1 MIINNRKPI
10 NQPQLKKLTRFSPYI
25 AGAVVFII
33 LPAFLP
39 LYVQSI
45 MTKVLIFAIFAM
57 SLDIIMGYTGL
68 LSLGHAAFFG
78 VGGYTVAILIS
89 KYNISSFW
97 ITAPAGVLVSVL
109 FAAVFGVIALR
120 VSGIYFLLV
129 TFALSM
135 LLNSVASKWYSM
147 TNGTDGLAGLPRPD
161 LGLPWLTWDA
171 ASFYYFTF
179 LFFVICFFLMHRV
192 VNSPFGYALRGIR
205 ENETRMRTLGYNTWL
220 YKYIAFIVS
229 GLFAGVAGILFAY
242 HNGIMTPYQLGV
254 NVSTLAMLIC
264 IIGGPGTLWGSVV
277 GSLVTILVE
286 YFSSIFIPERWPLI
300 LGGVFVISVMFLRG
314 GIASHLLK
322 LWEKVSHESI
332 ES

>member
-1 MIINNRKPI
+1 
-10 NQPQLKKLTRFSPYI
+10 
-25 AGAVVFII
+25 
-33 LPAFLP
+33 
-39 LYVQSI
+39 VQSI

-322 LWEKVSHESI
+322 LWEKVSYESI